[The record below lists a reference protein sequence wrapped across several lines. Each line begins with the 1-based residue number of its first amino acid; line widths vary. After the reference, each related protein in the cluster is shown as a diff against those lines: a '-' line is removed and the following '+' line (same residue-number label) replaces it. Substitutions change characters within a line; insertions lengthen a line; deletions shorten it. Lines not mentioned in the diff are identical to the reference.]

1 MKKNMQV
8 SVCALTGTQPIKGR
22 WVPCSD
28 SMEASRIV
36 REFVA
41 RYKLD
46 ANTWAGGCYRSQ
58 NKFNCLGFRNPPMGF
73 IDHTG
78 FYTPLETHFRYPH

>member
-1 MKKNMQV
+1 MKDMKV
-8 SVCALTGTQPIKGR
+8 LVVAITGTPPIRGR
-22 WVPCSD
+22 WITCSD
-28 SMEASRIV
+28 SMEASKIV

-41 RYKLD
+41 KHKLD
-46 ANTWAGGCYRSQ
+46 EHTWAGGEYRSQ